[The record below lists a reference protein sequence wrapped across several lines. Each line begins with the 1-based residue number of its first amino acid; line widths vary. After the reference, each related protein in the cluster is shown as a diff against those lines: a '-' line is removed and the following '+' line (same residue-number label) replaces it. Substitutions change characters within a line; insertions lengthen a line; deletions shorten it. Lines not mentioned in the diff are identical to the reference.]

1 MLLELVTENRVV
13 GQLGN
18 KPLLVVFI
26 THRELQETP
35 KDIMLDPDIPVWDFR
50 KGEWM
55 SILEIRLL
63 PWLKVTVSLTRKR
76 KRR

>member
-55 SILEIRLL
+55 SL